1 MRGLMIDAYS
11 RRRRLLELLAATTTD
26 TTSFARGFGEPCS
39 DLRRRI
45 ARRQIWPRE
54 SYWVRLDCDAR
65 DSVGRLFD
73 LDRLEP
79 L

>member
-1 MRGLMIDAYS
+1 MLGYATP
-11 RRRRLLELLAATTTD
+11 ELQ
-26 TTSFARGFGEPCS
+26 
-39 DLRRRI
+39 
-45 ARRQIWPRE
+45 RRQIWPRE